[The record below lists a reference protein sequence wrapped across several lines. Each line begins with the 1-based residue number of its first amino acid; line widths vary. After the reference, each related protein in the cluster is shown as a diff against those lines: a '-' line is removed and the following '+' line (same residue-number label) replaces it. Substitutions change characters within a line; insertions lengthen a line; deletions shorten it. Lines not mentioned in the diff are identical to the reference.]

1 MKEVLYPE
9 EWRVIPVSIYPE
21 LEGLY
26 EASTRGRIRRME
38 TKRVKST
45 HLKFSRDKYKPYE
58 AVDLNTPMIRKVYHN
73 KKGRKMY
80 LVHRL
85 VAHTFLEY
93 APENYQVHHKD
104 GNKLNN
110 MLSNL
115 VLLSPAEHARIET
128 KLGTRKGFQTM
139 TSDRRSEIMKDS
151 WSKGKMDRQ
160 YKPVYSTDA
169 SGVLIK
175 NYGSIKEASRD
186 GFSAKGITQNLIG
199 NSASSGGLVWHYGNL
214 VVFQGTYS

>member
-1 MKEVLYPE
+1 MKEILYPE

-26 EASTRGRIRRME
+26 EASTRGRIRREE

-45 HLKFSRDKYKPYE
+45 SLHFSRDKHRPYE
-58 AVDLNTPMIRKVYHN
+58 VVDLNTPIIRKTYKN
-73 KKGRKMY
+73 KKGRKRY
-80 LVHRL
+80 FVHRL

-110 MLSNL
+110 KLSNL
-115 VLLSPAEHARIET
+115 VLLSPSEHARAET
-128 KLGTRKGFQTM
+128 ELGTRKGFQTM
-139 TSDRRSEIMKDS
+139 TSDRRSEIMKES
-151 WSKGKMDRQ
+151 WSKGKRDRH
-160 YKPVYSTDA
+160 YKPVYSTNA

-186 GFSAKGITQNLIG
+186 GFSARGITQNLIG

-214 VVFQGTYS
+214 VVFQGTHS

>member
-26 EASTRGRIRRME
+26 EASTRGRIRRRE

-45 HLKFSRDKYKPYE
+45 SLHFSRDKHKPYE
-58 AVDLNTPMIRKVYHN
+58 VVDLNTPMIRKTYKN
-73 KKGRKMY
+73 KKGRKRY
-80 LVHRL
+80 FVHRL
-85 VAHTFLEY
+85 IAHTFLEY
-93 APENYQVHHKD
+93 VPENYQVHHKD

-110 MLSNL
+110 KLSNL
-115 VLLSPAEHARIET
+115 VLLSPSEHARDET
-128 KLGTRKGFQTM
+128 ELGTRKGFQTM
-139 TSDRRSEIMKDS
+139 TSDRRSEIMKES
-151 WSKGKMDRQ
+151 WSKGKRDRH
-160 YKPVYSTDA
+160 YKPVYSTNA

-186 GFSAKGITQNLIG
+186 GFSAKGINQNLTG

-214 VVFQGTYS
+214 VVFQGTHS

>member
-9 EWRVIPVSIYPE
+9 EWKVIPVSIYPE

-58 AVDLNTPMIRKVYHN
+58 AVDLNTPMIRRVSHN

-85 VAHTFLEY
+85 VAHTFLEHV
-93 APENYQVHHKD
+93 PENYQVHHRD

-110 MLSNL
+110 NLSNL
-115 VLLSPAEHARIET
+115 VLLSPAEHAHIET

-139 TSDRRSEIMKDS
+139 SSARHSEVMKDS

-160 YKPVYSTDA
+160 YKPVYSTDTK
-169 SGVLIK
+169 GVFMK
-175 NYGSIKEASRD
+175 NYKSIKEASSD

-199 NSASSGGLVWHYGNL
+199 KSASSGGLVWHYGNL
-214 VVFQGTYS
+214 VVFQGTHS